1 MRNATER
8 NGIREGIAFRILCV
22 CACVC
27 VRNRFFR
34 SVVIAFSRSH
44 THTYTHKHTHTHTK
58 YTGAEHL
65 IKPTFIVTACF
76 RLVAVQWSTDTSENK
91 TNYTLKK
98 KRNHNGQVQVT
109 NSMNNQLLV
118 NPIQLEFAFLV
129 SEVALY
135 RPSRGNAWGSPCHWD
150 CGIDPGFFFFW
161 GPCSI
166 LTANGISIPIPIRSL
181 SRRHILLKHLS
192 AAQSVACV
200 NELFWNGERGR
211 GTKFN
216 VTNFWCVLIYI
227 QTDRQPDR
235 QTGQSRAQL
244 GGSSLIPFKR
254 ILLQRITKK
263 LPNCRLQ
270 LNYRIIYAMLIN
282 CKLS

>member
-76 RLVAVQWSTDTSENK
+76 RLVAVQWSTDTSENN

-118 NPIQLEFAFLV
+118 NSIQLEFAFLV
-129 SEVALY
+129 SEIALY

-150 CGIDPGFFFFW
+150 CGIDPGFFFF
-161 GPCSI
+161 GARAASLLP
-166 LTANGISIPIPIRSL
+166 TAFPYPYPFAVW
-181 SRRHILLKHLS
+181 
-192 AAQSVACV
+192 AADTFC
-200 NELFWNGERGR
+200 
-211 GTKFN
+211 
-216 VTNFWCVLIYI
+216 
-227 QTDRQPDR
+227 
-235 QTGQSRAQL
+235 
-244 GGSSLIPFKR
+244 
-254 ILLQRITKK
+254 
-263 LPNCRLQ
+263 
-270 LNYRIIYAMLIN
+270 
-282 CKLS
+282 